1 MMLGEKQRVFTR
13 LLVSRLLPRAYELGF
28 EITLGHAF
36 RCADCLTGRKS
47 SAHKNRL
54 GIDLNLFKDGKYC
67 VNTEDHRELGEFWES
82 LHEGCR
88 WGGRFREVDGN
99 HYSFEHTGVM

>member
-1 MMLGEKQRVFTR
+1 
-13 LLVSRLLPRAYELGF
+13 
-28 EITLGHAF
+28 
-36 RCADCLTGRKS
+36 
-47 SAHKNRL
+47 
-54 GIDLNLFKDGKYC
+54 LNLFKDGKYC